1 MKKYLLLIILFPIVG
16 MGQSYSN
23 PYTPPQQV
31 NVTVKKDPND
41 FSTSFTQGMQ
51 AGAAV
56 QQAAAANRAAS
67 ANAAAANAQ
76 NNAVYNEAIKDNY
89 SKISVDNLI
98 NNSNNYDYVVLESV
112 SGWRPQG
119 NKEGVLE
126 TLIGAKKYEIIDL
139 STDYKSNGKE
149 IENEKTLP
157 LELKNNPK
165 VLFVSWLREAQGE
178 VIRIT
183 KLTVKNFEGKLV
195 YESTSKNLSHQEI
208 LKPLISNY
216 SFTKEMALSKIEELK
231 KYFDLGVITKEEYD
245 LKVAELKPILLGDN

>member
-41 FSTSFTQGMQ
+41 FSTSFNQGMQ

-56 QQAAAANRAAS
+56 QQAAAANRAA
-67 ANAAAANAQ
+67 AAANS
-76 NNAVYNEAIKDNY
+76 AVFNEGVKDNY
-89 SKISVDNLI
+89 SKISMDNLI
-98 NNSNNYDYVVLESV
+98 NNTNNYDYVVLESV
-112 SGWRPQG
+112 SGWLPKD
-119 NKEGVLE
+119 NKEDVLAI
-126 TLIGAKKYEIIDL
+126 LIGSKKYEIVDI
-139 STDYKSNGKE
+139 SSDYKSNGKE

-245 LKVAELKPILLGDN
+245 LKVAELKPILLGNN